1 MKKIM
6 LTGDRPTGK
15 LHIGHYVGSIKNR
28 VKLHN
33 EYESIF
39 IIADLH
45 MLTTKNSKEDII
57 KAKENAREL
66 VLGAIACGMN
76 PEHVT
81 FYRQS
86 EIPEI
91 NEIYTLLQSLITVS
105 RLERIPSLK
114 DMARDANIEMPFA
127 LLGYPILQA
136 ADILCVK
143 GEIVPVGKDNQAH
156 VEVAREIANR
166 FNTKYENIFPIPE
179 PIIVANAIEANLPGI
194 DNKGKMSKS
203 KGNAIF
209 LDDSD
214 EEIKTKVMQ
223 MPTDPNRISANI
235 PGKVEDN
242 LVFLYHDIFNDN
254 KEEVEDLKKRYRE
267 GTVGDV
273 EVKEKLAI
281 ALNKFITPIRERYNQ
296 YKDNDYL
303 DQLIANGNKK
313 VRPIV
318 QATLQEMKKVMGFYS

>member
-28 VKLHN
+28 VKLQD

-57 KAKENAREL
+57 KSKQNAREL

-76 PEHVT
+76 PEKVT
-81 FYRQS
+81 FYLQS

-91 NEIYTLLQSLITVS
+91 NEIYTLLQSLVTVP
-105 RLERIPSLK
+105 RLERLPSLK
-114 DMARDANIEMPFA
+114 DMAKDADIEMPFA

-143 GEIVPVGKDNQAH
+143 GNIVPIGKDNQAH
-156 VEVAREIANR
+156 IEITREIANR
-166 FNTKYENIFPIPE
+166 FNNKYTPIFPIPE
-179 PIIVANAIEANLPGI
+179 PIIVENANEATLPGI
-194 DNKGKMSKS
+194 DNNGKMSKS
-203 KGNAIF
+203 KNNAIF
-209 LDDSD
+209 LNDT
-214 EEIKTKVMQ
+214 EEIIKKKIMQ
-223 MPTDPNRISANI
+223 MPTDPNRTSANV
-235 PGKVEDN
+235 PGNVEGN

-254 KEEVEDLKKRYRE
+254 NEQVADLKNRYRL

-281 ALNKFITPIRERYNQ
+281 AVNKLLTPIRERYNK
-296 YKDNDYL
+296 YNNDEYL
-303 DQLIANGNKK
+303 DNLISEGNKK
-313 VRPIV
+313 VRVKV
-318 QATLQEMKKVMGFYS
+318 QETLMEMKKVMGFYS